1 MRASEFINE
10 GIFDM
15 FKKKPAPRNAMREKL
30 SKMSTDELRQEL
42 KDYQPRIPHA
52 KAQGSLV
59 GGAVSDYATAI
70 KAELDKRAFD
80 AFKKANPDWDKNM
93 NEGIFDMF
101 KKKPAKPSLDL
112 PRWPN
117 SNNANEWM
125 AAKAEYY
132 AQHDPKMLPFLFSPA
147 SGDYLPMSV
156 HVGSSWKP
164 EHLAFYR
171 ELKKKYP
178 EAVEKAKEI
187 TTGIAGRVSLSRV
200 GPDEDFH
207 GMTIS
212 ESSKIRKS
220 AKKAIPG
227 LTTNAGLDNN
237 NNPYLA
243 YRFGMALAAA
253 PGGDM
258 DPKGE
263 IGSNFTMVD
272 YTDADTKMR
281 KHAEKV
287 IGSHSTQ
294 KTGKGSHELDS
305 THKVSPVQARRDY
318 RKSK

>member
-1 MRASEFINE
+1 MRANEFINE
-10 GIFDM
+10 GIFGM
-15 FKKKPAPRNAMREKL
+15 FKKKPTPRDAMREKL
-30 SKMSTDELRQEL
+30 ATMSTEELRALWKEY
-42 KDYQPRIPHA
+42 KDRIPSA
-52 KAQGSLV
+52 RASGSLV

-70 KAELDKRAFD
+70 KSEIDKRAFE
-80 AFKKANPDWDKNM
+80 AFKKANPDWDKGM

-101 KKKPAKPSLDL
+101 KKKPKKPELDL
-112 PRWPN
+112 PRWP
-117 SNNANEWM
+117 SRANANEWM
-125 AAKAEYY
+125 AAKADYY
-132 AQHDPKMLPFLFSPA
+132 AQHDPSNLPNLFSPA
-147 SGDYLPMSV
+147 SGDYLPLAV
-156 HVGSSWKP
+156 HVGSSWTP
-164 EHLAFYR
+164 ENLQFYR
-171 ELKKKYP
+171 ELKKQYP
-178 EAVEKAKEI
+178 EAVAKAKDI

-200 GPDEDFH
+200 GDNADFH
-207 GMTIS
+207 GMSIS
-212 ESSKIRKS
+212 ESSKLRKS

-227 LTTNAGLDNN
+227 MTANAGLDNN

-272 YTDADTKMR
+272 YTDVDTEMR

-287 IGSHSTQ
+287 IGHSSVQ

-305 THKVSPVQARRDY
+305 THKTSPIQPRRDY